1 MFLQHHRPAILFVLL
16 GSLLLIGAPVQAQD
30 APSASRQDAPDSG
43 ARIEG
48 TVVSVRRGSFT
59 LRTNGGRYHVF
70 PLGSARPARPL
81 RAGMRVA
88 VMTRDDDDADT
99 PRVLAIAILPDQ
111 PADDTPA
118 RPPAPAADDPVPPD
132 VRALETSVE
141 RQLRRFNAGVV
152 GGVSAQPELIM
163 VGGHATFER
172 VFRPPVSVRPGL
184 QLGFGEV
191 STLLA
196 LDIDVIYTLARPTGR
211 AQWAPYVGAGP
222 SVLFLHRSF
231 EGEEDDGTRFD
242 FGDFDAENGFNFIVG
257 MRRRNGAFF
266 EMKATASGVSDVRLL
281 AGVTF

>member
-1 MFLQHHRPAILFVLL
+1 MFHQHYRPAIFSVLL
-16 GSLLLIGAPVQAQD
+16 ASALLGAPVQAQD
-30 APSASRQDAPDSG
+30 APAASRQDAPESG
-43 ARIEG
+43 TRIEG

-59 LRTNGGRYHVF
+59 LRTNAGRYHVF

-111 PADDTPA
+111 PADD
-118 RPPAPAADDPVPPD
+118 PPAGPPAAATDDPVPPE
-132 VRALETSVE
+132 VRALENSVE

-196 LDIDVIYTLARPTGR
+196 LDIDVIYTLTRPTR
-211 AQWAPYVGAGP
+211 RTQWAPYVGAGP
-222 SVLFLHRSF
+222 SLLLLRRSF
-231 EGEEDDGTRFD
+231 EGEEDDGARFD